1 TTGLANPLTGLDYCA
16 DCGEKMYNSRHR
28 RNPNDDSGCLDA
40 DSYNCSTYSR
50 TRSRET
56 KVCCNQYISTKA
68 IRTLLLDAIRT
79 ICQRAVADPEAF
91 ARQMRAEAQIQHDA
105 AAKELKKNLARD
117 RKRCTELDALF
128 QKLYES
134 YATGK
139 ITEKRFELMSANY
152 EAEQADLEQRIA
164 DGQQE
169 LDKYRQDEVRIDKFL
184 ELTKKYTDFTELTTP
199 MIKEFVE
206 KIVVHAPDRSSGQRI
221 QQVDI
226 YLNYIGKYD
235 IPDEVEELT
244 PEEQAA
250 QDELEAKRAGYRKK
264 YQRRKELKAQRD
276 AEAAHITDQETDA
289 TA

>member
-1 TTGLANPLTGLDYCA
+1 
-16 DCGEKMYNSRHR
+16 
-28 RNPNDDSGCLDA
+28 
-40 DSYNCSTYSR
+40 
-50 TRSRET
+50 
-56 KVCCNQYISTKA
+56 
-68 IRTLLLDAIRT
+68 LLLDAIRK
-79 ICQRAVADPEAF
+79 IAQYAVADPEAF
-91 ARQMRAEAQIQHDA
+91 ARHIRAEALIQNEA
-105 AAKELKKNLARD
+105 AARELKRRLAHD
-117 RKRCTELDALF
+117 RKRCAELNGLF

-139 ITEKRFELMSANY
+139 ITEKRFDMMAANY
-152 EAEQADLEQRIA
+152 ETEQSELEQHIA

-169 LDKYRQDEVRIDKFL
+169 LDKYRQDEICIDRFL

-199 MIKEFVE
+199 MIKDFVE

-264 YQRRKELKAQRD
+264 YQRRKELKAQR
-276 AEAAHITDQETDA
+276 EAKAAQANDKDTTA

>member
-1 TTGLANPLTGLDYCA
+1 
-16 DCGEKMYNSRHR
+16 M
-28 RNPNDDSGCLDA
+28 
-40 DSYNCSTYSR
+40 
-50 TRSRET
+50 
-56 KVCCNQYISTKA
+56 
-68 IRTLLLDAIRT
+68 LDAIRT

-139 ITEKRFELMSANY
+139 ITEKLFEMMAANY

-169 LDKYRQDEVRIDKFL
+169 LDKYRQDEIRFVKFL

-250 QDELEAKRAGYRKK
+250 QDELEAKRAALSLDGG
-264 YQRRKELKAQRD
+264 D
-276 AEAAHITDQETDA
+276 
-289 TA
+289 